1 MVQSKLLG
9 PGSAVAGSASS
20 LASQLPQVPWRSQIG
35 AVLDGLYRYSGY
47 LRLALDLWELA
58 CQRTAEQP
66 PQTQPRRSRGTLWE
80 QASRSRKGRKAAPKI
95 YQTLKNTG

>member
-20 LASQLPQVPWRSQIG
+20 LA
-35 AVLDGLYRYSGY
+35 
-47 LRLALDLWELA
+47 

-66 PQTQPRRSRGTLWE
+66 PQTQPRARRSRGTLWE
-80 QASRSRKGRKAAPKI
+80 QAFRSRKGRKAAPKI